1 MADAVKVNTT
11 GQLRT
16 FLAKAMI
23 AVQNGDMDIDK
34 ASRITK
40 IAGQINENMYAEIK
54 VAKIRA
60 EAGQEMGAFGS
71 VELGDVNQST

>member
-1 MADAVKVNTT
+1 MSDVKVNTT

-60 EAGQEMGAFGS
+60 EAGMEMSAFGS
-71 VELGDVNQST
+71 VELGDASEES